1 MTRYLRARG
10 VPDTALVLDPGGER
24 TYDSCR
30 RAVDVYGIR
39 SAIVMSRMPM
49 EPGPSSSCIRDLM
62 RKLAAVLIAL
72 SVGCTAAQPAADL
85 ARSGAPSLPAS
96 SPAPAA
102 DPCPIASLSDRA
114 TAPPLPAGPTATGA
128 VSGTLLFQDA
138 GRFAV
143 FSGGSLVDITPP
155 FSPHDRL
162 GRLSPDGQEL
172 RAILRDGAGQAT
184 YLWRHGLASR
194 TGSLVTLSTPL
205 LPFHARFEWSPDV
218 TRYIHVPDFDA
229 VEMEILTG
237 GLDGT
242 VDRARVPG
250 ERLVSWAW
258 RGGNEL
264 TFATAPGTFEFPKP
278 DATLWSW
285 RPGGASER
293 LGRIGLGSS
302 SMEWARRGDALAYIG
317 LDEQGKTALRIRTAG
332 QDAVVMRLTDLLRTP
347 FGCRIGGGAMRFSS
361 VEWSPGGASVLV
373 RGQGPGQS
381 LYFAAWLRGSGDP
394 GFFLVPPSCYTFR
407 SIWASSARILVP
419 MWGPDCGVDERTNRL
434 GMVDAQTAR
443 VQAELPIGR
452 KALVLPSPDGRW
464 AASSDEQL
472 VHVFLLDD
480 PSVRFTIPRAG
491 LIEWCCRTD

>member
-1 MTRYLRARG
+1 
-10 VPDTALVLDPGGER
+10 
-24 TYDSCR
+24 
-30 RAVDVYGIR
+30 
-39 SAIVMSRMPM
+39 
-49 EPGPSSSCIRDLM
+49 M
-62 RKLAAVLIAL
+62 RKLAAALIAL
-72 SVGCTAAQPAADL
+72 SVGCTAAQPTADL

-102 DPCPIASLSDRA
+102 DPCPVASLSDRA

-143 FSGGSLVDITPP
+143 FSGGSLVDVTPP
-155 FSPHDRL
+155 FSPHERL

-172 RAILRDGAGQAT
+172 RAILYDPAGQTT
-184 YLWRHGLASR
+184 YLWRYARASR
-194 TGSLVTLSTPL
+194 ISSLVALPVPPL
-205 LPFHARFEWSPDV
+205 LPHAAFVWSPDA
-218 TRYIHVPDFDA
+218 TRFAYIPDFDA
-229 VEMEILTG
+229 AESVILVG

-242 VDRARVPG
+242 IDRVHVPG
-250 ERLVSWAW
+250 ERLVSSAW
-258 RGGNEL
+258 RGGNEY
-264 TFATAPGTFEFPKP
+264 TFVTATGRFEFPKP
-278 DATLWSW
+278 DAMLWSW

-302 SMEWARRGDALAYIG
+302 SMEWARQGDALAYIG

-434 GMVDAQTAR
+434 GMVDAQSAR
-443 VQAELPIGR
+443 VQTELPIGR

-480 PSVRFTIPRAG
+480 PSVRFSIPRAG